1 MRLLRVAILPALVL
15 LLALPSAAD
24 VRSTPAIEGPPPSA
38 IEGTITSLH
47 VPIAGGGPIVSLL
60 SGLVSFDAT
69 GATVRIANGTEGTT
83 GDLQPGQRIVAFVD
97 PAAAPLKAT
106 AILIMMQ
113 REDVS
118 LTGRV
123 EDTDLSASTITV
135 LGFTVLV
142 TEKTVFGGP
151 WDGVGKP
158 GLGDVK
164 VGDLVLVAATADAGD
179 LVALRVMK
187 LSPSP
192 TPTVRLHGVVG
203 AIGTDSWTL
212 VLPDGT
218 ETILKVDAGTKI
230 VGNPAVGDEVD
241 VLARRQADGTLLA
254 VVILKPVEPPAVPT
268 ERYQGV
274 VKAIGEA
281 SWTIGPKT
289 GDGPD
294 RVFAVNERTKI
305 LGDPVVGDEVGVL
318 AQKQPDGSWLALVI
332 ARAIVAPPVAE
343 VTFEGVV
350 KRISGAMWQ
359 VGDTQVAVSRATELR
374 GAPGVGDT
382 VRVTGVRI
390 REAVVQARLVEK
402 L

>member
-1 MRLLRVAILPALVL
+1 MRLLRFALLPALVL

-24 VRSTPAIEGPPPSA
+24 VRRTPAIEGPPPSA
-38 IEGTITSLH
+38 VEGTISSIH
-47 VPIAGGGPIVSLL
+47 VPFAGGGPIVSLL

-69 GATVRIANGTEGTT
+69 GATVRFANGTSGTT
-83 GDLQPGQRIVAFVD
+83 DDLEAGQRVVAFVD
-97 PAAAPLKAT
+97 PAVSPLKAT
-106 AILIMMQ
+106 AILVMMQ

-118 LTGRV
+118 LTGKV
-123 EDTDLSASTITV
+123 EATDLSASTITV

-142 TEKTVFGGP
+142 TDRTVFGGP
-151 WDGVGKP
+151 WEGIGKP

-164 VGDLVLVAATADAGD
+164 VGDLVLVAAVADSGALTG
-179 LVALRVMK
+179 LRVMK

-218 ETILKVDAGTKI
+218 ESVVKVDAGTKI

-254 VVILKPVEPPAVPT
+254 VLILEQV
-268 ERYQGV
+268 
-274 VKAIGEA
+274 
-281 SWTIGPKT
+281 
-289 GDGPD
+289 
-294 RVFAVNERTKI
+294 
-305 LGDPVVGDEVGVL
+305 
-318 AQKQPDGSWLALVI
+318 
-332 ARAIVAPPVAE
+332 VAPPVAE

-350 KRISGAMWQ
+350 RRITGAMWQ
-359 VGDTQVAVSRATELR
+359 VGDTQVAVSRATEIR
-374 GAPGVGDT
+374 GDPRVGDT
-382 VRVTGVRI
+382 VRVRGVRV
-390 REAVVQARLVEK
+390 RESVVHARLVEK

>member
-1 MRLLRVAILPALVL
+1 MRQPRVALLPALVL

-24 VRSTPAIEGPPPSA
+24 VRSTPAVEGPPPSA
-38 IEGTITSLH
+38 VEGTITSLH

-69 GATVRIANGTEGTT
+69 GATVRFANGTEGTT
-83 GDLQPGQRIVAFVD
+83 GDLQPGQRIIAFVD
-97 PAAAPLKAT
+97 PAASPLKAT
-106 AILIMMQ
+106 AILVMVQ

-118 LTGRV
+118 LTGKV
-123 EDTDLSASTITV
+123 EAVDPSASTIAV
-135 LGFTVLV
+135 LGFEVLV

-158 GLGDVK
+158 DLGDVK
-164 VGDLVLVAATADAGD
+164 VGDLVLVAATADDGE

-218 ETILKVDAGTKI
+218 ESVVKVDAATKI

-254 VVILKPVEPPAVPT
+254 VVILKEVEPPAVGT
-268 ERYQGV
+268 ERFEGI
-274 VKAIGEA
+274 VKVIGET
-281 SWTIGPKT
+281 SWTIGPKA

-318 AQKQPDGSWLALVI
+318 AQRQPDGTSLALVI
-332 ARAIVAPPVAE
+332 AEAIVAPPVAE
-343 VTFEGVV
+343 VTLEGVV

-359 VGDTQVAVSRATELR
+359 VDDTQVSVTRATVIR
-374 GAPGVGDT
+374 GNPGVGDT
-382 VRVTGVRI
+382 VRVTGVRM
-390 REAVVQARLVEK
+390 RQSVVLARLVEK